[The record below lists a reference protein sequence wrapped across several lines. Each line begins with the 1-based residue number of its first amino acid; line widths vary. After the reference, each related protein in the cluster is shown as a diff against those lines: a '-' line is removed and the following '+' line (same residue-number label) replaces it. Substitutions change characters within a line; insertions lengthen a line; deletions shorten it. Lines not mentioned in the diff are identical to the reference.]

1 MDGSKHED
9 VSTFREI
16 EFTIQINDK
25 DSGFHELG
33 DLLCSEL
40 TRFEDTRKKS
50 GRYENP
56 IRHFLKTNIERSIV
70 IRDNT
75 KVYFVNYHE
84 SGSLTITFTVI
95 LITRYSNYGTARH
108 ALDYLVKD
116 TIGDYFEEL
125 LERHVPVSISI
136 KTFDNELFEI
146 PSTKHELNS
155 IVTQPHR
162 DNLPLIISSLALLI
176 ALILALVWV
185 SSINRLT
192 KAKNPAEEYRD
203 KYLELIIEKQLEQ
216 VYEKEKYNNLIQKTI
231 ESASDS
237 GQNINYNDRK

>member
-1 MDGSKHED
+1 MAGSKHKD
-9 VSTFREI
+9 VLIFREI

-25 DSGFHELG
+25 NSEFHELG
-33 DLLCSEL
+33 DLLCLEL
-40 TRFEDTRKKS
+40 TRFEDSRKKS

-56 IRHFLKTNIERSIV
+56 IRDFLKTNIERSVV

-84 SGSLTITFTVI
+84 SGSFTIRFTVI
-95 LITRYSNYGTARH
+95 IITPYSNYGTARH

-125 LERHVPVSISI
+125 LERHIPVSITI
-136 KTFDNELFEI
+136 QTTDNELYEI
-146 PSTKHELNS
+146 PKAIPELNS
-155 IVTQPHR
+155 LISHPHR
-162 DNLPLIISSLALLI
+162 DYLALLISSFALLI
-176 ALILALVWV
+176 ALMLVLMWIIQ
-185 SSINRLT
+185 INTLT
-192 KAKNPAEEYRD
+192 KAVKPADEYRD

-216 VYEKEKYNNLIQKTI
+216 VYEKEKYDNLIRKTI

-237 GQNINYNDRK
+237 GQYINYKERK

>member
-1 MDGSKHED
+1 MDGSKHKD

-136 KTFDNELFEI
+136 ITTDNELYQI
-146 PSTKHELNS
+146 PTAIPDLSRS
-155 IVTQPHR
+155 DSQPQR
-162 DNLPLIISSLALLI
+162 DYLPLIISLFALLI
-176 ALILALVWV
+176 ALMLALVWI
-185 SSINRLT
+185 SSLNTLI

-216 VYEKEKYNNLIQKTI
+216 VYEKEKYNNLIRKTI
-231 ESASDS
+231 ESSYDS
-237 GQNINYNDRK
+237 GQIINYNDRK